1 MGPRMYG
8 HTKGARRVRGLRM
21 LAHITALVPG
31 YIPCKQPKAEVH
43 EHEANGQLGT
53 EDRPLGSAM
62 GGLGWFVIF
71 FSAGSCCELGG
82 GGRCWEWGYRA
93 DEPFLL
99 FASRRPPQATTISV
113 GKSRWV
119 FEWEMCDSGLCVAP
133 ICCPC
138 DAPPGTPMAA
148 RSCPPLAVGSL
159 VAPPP
164 ASFGSAPPRA
174 PPARPAHPQW
184 SYRPAQVIPDS
195 GGRQANCLRPHAW
208 RLEVAV

>member
-1 MGPRMYG
+1 MLGGAESTRQNNAGDMGPRMYG

-53 EDRPLGSAM
+53 DDRPLGSAM

-148 RSCPPLAVGSL
+148 RSCPPLAAPWHRPRRTSAAPPH
-159 VAPPP
+159 APPP
-164 ASFGSAPPRA
+164 PPPRPPLPPHPPHP
-174 PPARPAHPQW
+174 PPAA
-184 SYRPAQVIPDS
+184 A
-195 GGRQANCLRPHAW
+195 A
-208 RLEVAV
+208 